1 MLLGNGVVGFIAR
14 IKYEIL
20 RTVPARFLSTWRLRI
35 MTNLHGDQS
44 PKELREYTQSPDPYL
59 MQDELAFLD
68 FLIIIAQ
75 RKRLIAIIT
84 AVCMASAAAI
94 ALLLPEQYSATV
106 VILPPQ
112 EKPSVSTI
120 PASQVAGSNSTSGK
134 ASSAPSSKNL
144 NDMYVAM
151 LKSRS
156 VEDAVIQRY
165 GLMAQYHKNYL
176 VEARKAL
183 EAHTKIDGSN
193 KDGLIRLEFSDRV
206 PARASE
212 IANGY
217 VEQFRNFSKHLALT
231 EASQRRVV
239 FETQLEKTKTDLENA
254 DEALTRTQLATGMVQ
269 VDSRAR
275 AMIDETAKLRAA
287 VVAKQVQIEA
297 MHSSTDAENPA
308 LAQAESELAGLRVQ
322 FAKLL
327 GSKESSNED
336 LSLLKGNAPQAGLEY
351 VRRLRDVRY
360 YEAIFDILAR
370 QLELARLEEAKEGA
384 FIQVVDPAV
393 PPEKKSFPKRGLII
407 MSGIAVGFTFGL
419 MFALLQ
425 GGLARMQHNPAT
437 RDKLT
442 LLRGLIWIG
451 KTARPA
457 PVPAESG
464 KVKDFHTK
472 PEATG

>member
-1 MLLGNGVVGFIAR
+1 
-14 IKYEIL
+14 
-20 RTVPARFLSTWRLRI
+20 

-308 LAQAESELAGLRVQ
+308 LRE
-322 FAKLL
+322 
-327 GSKESSNED
+327 
-336 LSLLKGNAPQAGLEY
+336 
-351 VRRLRDVRY
+351 
-360 YEAIFDILAR
+360 
-370 QLELARLEEAKEGA
+370 
-384 FIQVVDPAV
+384 
-393 PPEKKSFPKRGLII
+393 
-407 MSGIAVGFTFGL
+407 
-419 MFALLQ
+419 
-425 GGLARMQHNPAT
+425 
-437 RDKLT
+437 
-442 LLRGLIWIG
+442 
-451 KTARPA
+451 
-457 PVPAESG
+457 
-464 KVKDFHTK
+464 
-472 PEATG
+472 